1 MQRLNDRYSHPMSLT
16 EVTPRLLPG
25 ISASAWRTVLQVVT
39 WVTAASIIMPFAAT
53 IFHLGHGPI
62 FDWFYPIFAAIALNY
77 VAIFIAGARSK
88 KEAAAGYTTLWRS
101 HPTLPQ
107 LDQTTGA
114 LIRQAGQPYTKKA
127 DWKNGSNPTYE
138 KDSSEITKP
147 TLWQRLLPALPGWIG
162 ITVVI
167 LVSGAFGR
175 LAEGVG
181 QVVGLTISVSV
192 LALAILANVIAAF
205 VNRGRLARMRAVA
218 PGDFVFLFA
227 SSKQFRSEAAALQWQ
242 GDVEGA
248 FKPRGVSADRVGLTF
263 WRGKPFEQAAT
274 LPWGRI
280 LSVQDD
286 RLQNGNSWQ
295 PAVLIS
301 YKDEA
306 DDIQALPLA
315 NANADLAPLRSMPEV
330 RWIASELNALRTGS
344 PTKRVL

>member
-1 MQRLNDRYSHPMSLT
+1 MTST
-16 EVTPRLLPG
+16 ETTPQLLPG
-25 ISASAWRTVLQVVT
+25 ASASTWRTVLQVVS
-39 WVTAASIIMPFAAT
+39 WVSAAAFILPVAARF
-53 IFHLGHGPI
+53 FHLGHGSI
-62 FDWFYPIFAAIALNY
+62 VDWFYPAFAAIALTY
-77 VAIFIAGARSK
+77 VAIFISGARSK

-114 LIRQAGQPYTKKA
+114 LIRQAGKPYIKKA
-127 DWKNGSNPTYE
+127 DWKSGTNPTSE
-138 KDSSEITKP
+138 MTSSEIARP

-167 LVSGAFGR
+167 FVSAAFGR

-181 QVVGLTISVSV
+181 QVVGLTISVSL
-192 LALAILANVIAAF
+192 LALAIFANVIAAF
-205 VNRGRLARMRAVA
+205 VARGRLARMRAVA

-227 SSKQFRSEAAALQWQ
+227 SSKQFRSEAAALQRH
-242 GDVEGA
+242 GEVEGA
-248 FKPRGVSADRVGLTF
+248 FKPRGVSANRVGLTF
-263 WRGKPFEQAAT
+263 WQGKPFEQAAT

-295 PAVLIS
+295 PSVLIS

-306 DDIQALPLA
+306 DDIHALPLA
-315 NANADLAPLRSMPEV
+315 NANADLAPLRSMPGV
-330 RWIASELNALRTGS
+330 RWIASELNGFRTGS
-344 PTKRVL
+344 STTRVI